1 MAQSLLFQAY
11 GAGSGNP
18 FTAPSWHWDNGLNG
32 AFHLAHNTR
41 TAVKDQ
47 LKIQILGSAPLR
59 FLAAEEILEQV
70 QKLIIHY

>member
-1 MAQSLLFQAY
+1 MDQVVETPSQDQAGLGIMVLI
-11 GAGSGNP
+11 GAI
-18 FTAPSWHWDNGLNG
+18 
-32 AFHLAHNTR
+32 HLPHNTR

-59 FLAAEEILEQV
+59 SLAAEGILGQV

>member
-1 MAQSLLFQAY
+1 METPSQDP
-11 GAGSGNP
+11 AGIGIMV
-18 FTAPSWHWDNGLNG
+18 LIG
-32 AFHLAHNTR
+32 AFHLPHNTR

-59 FLAAEEILEQV
+59 SLAAKGIMEQV

>member
-1 MAQSLLFQAY
+1 MEQVVETPSQDP
-11 GAGSGNP
+11 AGIGIMV
-18 FTAPSWHWDNGLNG
+18 LIG
-32 AFHLAHNTR
+32 AFHLPHNTR

-59 FLAAEEILEQV
+59 SIAAEEILEQV